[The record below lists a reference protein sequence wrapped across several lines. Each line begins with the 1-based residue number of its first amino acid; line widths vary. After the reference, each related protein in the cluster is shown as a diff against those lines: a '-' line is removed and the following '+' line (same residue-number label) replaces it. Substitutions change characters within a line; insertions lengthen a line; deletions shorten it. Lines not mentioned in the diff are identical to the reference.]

1 MSRGR
6 LAVHGHFY
14 QPDRRDPFSGALPKE
29 PAAAPYPDWTSRI
42 TAECYAPNAE
52 HGNFGRIGWD
62 LGPALATWLRRER
75 PAVHDAIARQ
85 ENGRNGL
92 AIGYH
97 HAILPLASV
106 RDRRTEI
113 RWGIR
118 DFQLRFGRRPSGL
131 WLPETAVDLLTLR
144 IAHEEGIRYTILAPW
159 QAGVDSVDTRRPY
172 SVALGASGRMAVAF
186 YNRPLSTAVSFE
198 PEATVNADR
207 FTRELVLPRLAGGP
221 PPAVP
226 LALIA
231 TDGELYGHHQRFRD
245 LFLARLTGWK
255 YPGFDVTTLGAFL
268 DEPARHGGRLPTM
281 TLREQTSWS
290 CHHGLARWS
299 GECPCARD
307 GRWKQPLRAALD
319 RLASAIDTVCE
330 QEARALG
337 VDLWGARDRWADVA
351 SQYASGEAVVDSA
364 FSEAANG
371 SPARAARLAAAGPQR
386 LLVELLM
393 AQASRLSMFASDAF
407 FWEDPSR
414 PETLQALRFAAHA
427 VRLVDA
433 ATGLRLE
440 AAFVDDLGALRSPL
454 TGADGVELYALA
466 LAAVDQP
473 PPRSEDARAA
483 LATSRSRR
491 Q

>member
-1 MSRGR
+1 VRRGR

-14 QPDRRDPFSGALPKE
+14 QPDRRDPFSGELPKD
-29 PAAAPYPDWTSRI
+29 PAAAPHRDWTTRI

-75 PAVHDAIARQ
+75 PAVHDAIVKQ

-97 HAILPLASV
+97 HAILPLASA

-144 IAHEEGIRYTILAPW
+144 IAHDEGVRYTILAPW
-159 QAGVDSVDTRRPY
+159 QAAVESVDSRRPY
-172 SVALGASGRMAVAF
+172 AVELGGGRRLTVLF

-198 PEATVNADR
+198 PDATVNADR
-207 FTRELVLPRLAGGP
+207 FAREFVLPRLAGGP

-226 LALIA
+226 LAQVA

-245 LFLARLTGWK
+245 LFLARLTGWE
-255 YPGFDVTTLGAFL
+255 YPGFDVTTLGEFL
-268 DEPARHGGRLPTM
+268 DEPGQHESRLRAIP
-281 TLREQTSWS
+281 LREQTSWS

-299 GECPCARD
+299 ADCPCARD

-319 RLASAIDTVCE
+319 RLAAAIDTVCE
-330 QEARALG
+330 QEARGLG
-337 VDLWGARDRWADVA
+337 VDLWAARDHWADVA
-351 SQYASGEAVVDSA
+351 SEYAAGEALVDSA
-364 FSEAANG
+364 MAEAANG
-371 SPARAARLAAAGPQR
+371 SPARASKLAAAGPHG
-386 LLVELLM
+386 LLLDLLA
-393 AQASRLSMFASDAF
+393 AQESRLSMFASDAF

-427 VRLVDA
+427 ARLVDA
-433 ATGLRLE
+433 SAGVRLE
-440 AAFVDDLGALRSPL
+440 AAFVDDLAALRSPL
-454 TGADGVELYALA
+454 TGADGVELYTRALS
-466 LAAVDQP
+466 AVGQP
-473 PPRSEDARAA
+473 PPASAR
-483 LATSRSRR
+483 
-491 Q
+491 

>member
-14 QPDRRDPFSGALPKE
+14 KPDRRDPFSGLLPRD

-52 HGNFGRIGWD
+52 HVNFARIGWD

-75 PAVHDAIARQ
+75 ADVHDAIVRQ
-85 ENGRNGL
+85 ENGLNGL

-97 HAILPLASV
+97 HSILPLASA

-144 IAHEEGIRYTILAPW
+144 IAYEEGIRYTILAPW
-159 QAGVDSVDTRRPY
+159 QAGVESVDTRRPY
-172 SVALGASGRMAVAF
+172 AVGLGGDRRMTVGF

-198 PEATVNADR
+198 PDATVNADR
-207 FTRELVLPRLAGGP
+207 FAREFVLPRLAGGP

-226 LALIA
+226 LALVA

-245 LFLARLTGWK
+245 LFLSRLTGWK
-255 YPGFDVTTLGAFL
+255 YPGFDVTTLGQFL
-268 DEPARHGGRLPTM
+268 EEPVQQPGRLPTL
-281 TLREQTSWS
+281 TIREQTSWS

-299 GECPCARD
+299 AECPCARD

-319 RLASAIDTVCE
+319 RLAAAIDTVCQ
-330 QEARALG
+330 QEARSLG
-337 VDLWGARDRWADVA
+337 VELWTARDRWADVA
-351 SQYASGEAVVDSA
+351 SEYAAGESVVDSA
-364 FSEAANG
+364 MAEAADG
-371 SPARAARLAAAGPQR
+371 SPARAGQLAAAGPQR
-386 LLVELLM
+386 LLLELLS

-414 PETLQALRFAAHA
+414 PETLQAFRFAAHA
-427 VRLVDA
+427 VRLVDRA
-433 ATGLRLE
+433 AGVRLE
-440 AAFVDDLGALRSPL
+440 PVFVDDLAAVRSPL
-454 TGADGVELYALA
+454 TGADGTELYRLA
-466 LAAVDQP
+466 LATVDQT
-473 PPRSEDARAA
+473 PPRA
-483 LATSRSRR
+483 
-491 Q
+491 